1 MLYKKKKK
9 KNIGEL
15 HDNENQLSHS
25 KKNHRKKKKK

>member
-25 KKNHRKKKKK
+25 KKTTEKK